1 MRIRKT
7 WPSSPSPIIPSPS
20 HLPFSNTPS
29 QQQPEVTRQLHPSEA
44 LVQRIRDLS
53 YRFHQRFK
61 QPPRNLH
68 PEMKKA
74 GEGNEEEEE
83 TKREDCIQPNPI
95 QLDVSTPCFFSS
107 FLFFFFYLSFIQC
120 FIAAVL
126 SHGHGSVGSRKREGR
141 RQSQG
146 EGRRQSQGESN
157 KHRKWYHK
165 HKKVKIK

>member
-7 WPSSPSPIIPSPS
+7 WPSSPSPLFPSPS

-29 QQQPEVTRQLHPSEA
+29 QQQPKVTRQLHPSEA
-44 LVQRIRDLS
+44 LLQRIRDLS

-68 PEMKKA
+68 PVMEKA
-74 GEGNEEEEE
+74 GERNKEEEE

-95 QLDVSTPCFFSS
+95 QLDVGTPCLYLLFS
-107 FLFFFFYLSFIQC
+107 FLFFFFSYVPFIQC

-146 EGRRQSQGESN
+146 GSN